1 MGDVNMNKIR
11 EYRRKNE
18 LTATEL
24 GELVGLSQA
33 SISNFELGKSSPRIE
48 TLEKMA
54 DVFGCAV
61 NDLVDEPKEFKS
73 IEVTSGFFRNK
84 KLKKLR
90 NIAGGETYTAIYLKL
105 LLLSANTDGH
115 INYKGLDT
123 NLYTELAMLIDE
135 KAYNIE
141 MCIHYLEANNLL
153 LRNSST
159 EIVLKTCLK

>member
-1 MGDVNMNKIR
+1 MNKIR
-11 EYRRKNE
+11 EYRRKNG

-24 GELVGLSQA
+24 AEMVGLSQSA
-33 SISNFELGKSSPRIE
+33 ISLIENEHISPKIE
-48 TLEKMA
+48 HLEKIA
-54 DVFGCAV
+54 DVFVCTV

-73 IEVTSGFFRNK
+73 IEVPSSFFRNQ

-153 LRNSST
+153 LRKSST
-159 EIVLKTCLK
+159 EITFKTCLN

>member
-1 MGDVNMNKIR
+1 MFIMNRIR
-11 EYRRKNE
+11 EYRRKNNI
-18 LTATEL
+18 TTTEL
-24 GELVGLSQA
+24 GKLIGLSQ
-33 SISNFELGKSSPRIE
+33 STISKIENGQTSPKVE
-48 TLEKMA
+48 WLEKIT
-54 DVFGCAV
+54 DVFGCTV

-73 IEVTSGFFRNK
+73 IEVPSGFFRNE

-153 LRNSST
+153 LRKSST
-159 EIVLKTCLK
+159 EITLKTRPK

>member
-1 MGDVNMNKIR
+1 MNRIR
-11 EYRRKNE
+11 EYRRKNG

-24 GELVGLSQA
+24 AEMVGLSQSA
-33 SISNFELGKSSPRIE
+33 ISFIENERRSPKIE
-48 TLEKMA
+48 HLEKMA
-54 DVFGCAV
+54 DVFGCTV

-73 IEVTSGFFRNK
+73 AEALSGFFRNQNM
-84 KLKKLR
+84 KKLR

-105 LLLSANTDGH
+105 LLLSANTNGH

-153 LRNSST
+153 LHKSST
-159 EIVLKTCLK
+159 EITFTTRLK

>member
-1 MGDVNMNKIR
+1 MNRIR
-11 EYRRKNE
+11 EYRRKNK

-24 GELVGLSQA
+24 GELVGLSQ
-33 SISNFELGKSSPRIE
+33 SFISLIENEKISPKIE
-48 TLEKMA
+48 HLEKIA
-54 DVFGCAV
+54 DVFDCTV
-61 NDLVDEPKEFKS
+61 NDLVGEPKEFKS
-73 IEVTSGFFRNK
+73 TEVISDFFRSQ

-153 LRNSST
+153 LRKSST
-159 EIVLKTCLK
+159 EITLKRA